1 MIVEV
6 EGVIVAHLLD
16 GWLLSSL
23 EASKFVTS
31 VPGLLNCH
39 ILLVLM
45 MIRFWVSR

>member
-45 MIRFWVSR
+45 VIRLRVSR